1 MALPAFAAEHRRLQH
16 GARSAPAAID
26 VDISCRQGPRQQTR
40 RPPLLLSIDVTGRR
54 TDRRTPNR
62 YIDPVPHTMRAASI
76 MTVVAQSVEHWT
88 AVVPLTHRHFRQ
100 VNVHNTCASSIKTL
114 VSAEAGKW
122 KGRPN
127 RSNVSLTM
135 TDVTC
140 ELSPRSRRNDMP
152 PDDGSS
158 TRGGST
164 YVHGR
169 VRSPHVAKLQAAS
182 VPIA

>member
-1 MALPAFAAEHRRLQH
+1 MINESVLSFLRRLSTRRCPH
-16 GARSAPAAID
+16 SLLSTGACSTAPAAID
-26 VDISCRQGPRQQTR
+26 VDISCRQGPWQQTR
-40 RPPLLLSIDVTGRR
+40 RPPLLLSIDVTDRR

-76 MTVVAQSVEHWT
+76 ITVVAQSVEHWT

-122 KGRPN
+122 KCRPN

-140 ELSPRSRRNDMP
+140 ELSFSFSKA
-152 PDDGSS
+152 G
-158 TRGGST
+158 
-164 YVHGR
+164 Y
-169 VRSPHVAKLQAAS
+169 
-182 VPIA
+182 